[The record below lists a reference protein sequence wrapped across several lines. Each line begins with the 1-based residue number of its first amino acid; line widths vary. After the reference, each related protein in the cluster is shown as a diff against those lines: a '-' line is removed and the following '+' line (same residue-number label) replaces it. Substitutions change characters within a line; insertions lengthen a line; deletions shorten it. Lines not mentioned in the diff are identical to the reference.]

1 MVSSGHVTLSLPVK
15 KVPLGLI
22 LRNLRYRTF
31 SPLTFFL
38 TFLTYFPPYFSPV
51 LRHRTFFPYFFPV
64 LFSPYFFSGQ
74 GLFRSRDFV
83 TSGEKGPTRV
93 DIAQLTVFPFRLYGI
108 FGDAVVV
115 IVWYLNL

>member
-1 MVSSGHVTLSLPVK
+1 VAKYGGKIRWEIRQKSKEKSKGGKSTGNKKYGKKSTKKKSTGK
-15 KVPLGLI
+15 KV
-22 LRNLRYRTF
+22 RAKKVRKK
-31 SPLTFFL
+31 SKA
-38 TFLTYFPPYFSPV
+38 
-51 LRHRTFFPYFFPV
+51 
-64 LFSPYFFSGQ
+64 GQ